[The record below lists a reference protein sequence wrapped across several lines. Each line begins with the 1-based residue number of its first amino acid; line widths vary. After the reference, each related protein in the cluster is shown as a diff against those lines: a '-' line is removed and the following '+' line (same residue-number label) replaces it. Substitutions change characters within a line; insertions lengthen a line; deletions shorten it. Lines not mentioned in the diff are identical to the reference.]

1 MTSPRNRG
9 AARENEPI
17 EDGEDLGAELI
28 AEGLGAFYKS
38 KRGRRLLRD
47 GGSQSLG
54 GLLFAW
60 ADVGVQV
67 MRRMVTLGAELG
79 DGVFGQTFGGGGGE
93 SDNVAVDEPV
103 RLTATRGT
111 ASGSFTLENR
121 RSGHV
126 DVRLPRVAEFHAED
140 GRDRQL
146 VQLHFDPE
154 APLVGADAKAT
165 VSVRFATDK
174 FKPGTR
180 YIGWVTIETARG
192 GRSSL
197 AIECLP
203 EAPATP
209 PSPSKEAE

>member
-1 MTSPRNRG
+1 MTSPSNRG
-9 AARENEPI
+9 AARENEPV

-28 AEGLGAFYKS
+28 AEGLGVFYKS

-47 GGSQSLG
+47 GGAQSLG

-79 DGVFGQTFGGGGGE
+79 DGAFGQMFGGAGGE
-93 SDNVAVDEPV
+93 PDNVAVDEPV
-103 RLTATRGT
+103 RVTAKGGQAL
-111 ASGSFTLENR
+111 ASFMLENR
-121 RSGHV
+121 RSGHA
-126 DVRLPRVAEFHAED
+126 DVRFPRVVEFHAED

-165 VSVRFATDK
+165 VSVRFATDN
-174 FKPGTR
+174 FKPDTR
-180 YIGWVTIETARG
+180 YIGWVAIETARG
-192 GRSSL
+192 GRCSL
-197 AIECLP
+197 AIECRP
-203 EAPATP
+203 EAQ
-209 PSPSKEAE
+209 KEAT